1 MAKAAFGFQ
10 NLVKGLT
17 PTGTSSSAAAD
28 LPWSNLN
35 NVQPRYRA
43 RVAAASA
50 ILVWDL
56 ASAQSVDF
64 AALISTS
71 LPASATARLRAS
83 TADPTCVG
91 SLLYDSGVQS
101 TVTSPDHNGNVV
113 NCFASVSARY
123 WRWDLT
129 GANPIDIG
137 IAALG
142 LFFRPGRN
150 YQYGAQEGLI
160 DLSIRDENPDTGSE
174 HAIDGPKK
182 RTKLITIQGLSKAE
196 TRDSFASVDRLIGAS
211 GDLLFV
217 DDPDASWVDRARD
230 SIWGGYRAVGADLAT
245 RVAAQIFSRSFR
257 LTERL

>member
-10 NLVKGLT
+10 NLVQGLA
-17 PTGTSSSAAAD
+17 PTGTSSSPVAS

-35 NVQPRYRA
+35 DVQPRYRA
-43 RVAAASA
+43 RVAGTTA

-56 ASAQSVDF
+56 GSAQSVDF

-83 TADPTCVG
+83 TADPTVVG
-91 SLLYDSGVQS
+91 TLLYDSGVQAN
-101 TVTSPDHNGNVV
+101 VTSPDYNGNVV
-113 NCFASVSARY
+113 ACFASVSARY
-123 WRWDLT
+123 WRWDLA

-137 IAALG
+137 KSALG
-142 LFFRPGRN
+142 LLFRPGRN

-160 DLSIRDENPDTGSE
+160 DLSIRDENTDTGSE
-174 HAIDGPKK
+174 HGLDGPKK
-182 RTKLITIQGLSKAE
+182 RTKLITLAGLSKAE
-196 TRDSFASVDRLIGAS
+196 ARDSFGSIDRLIGAA

-217 DDPDASWVDRARD
+217 DDSDASWLDRARD
-230 SIWGGYRAVGADLAT
+230 SIWGGYRTVGPDLAT
-245 RVAAQIFSRSFR
+245 RVASQIFSRSFR

>member
-1 MAKAAFGFQ
+1 MAKSAFGFQ
-10 NLVKGLT
+10 NLVQGLT
-17 PTGTSSSAAAD
+17 PTGTSSSAEAT

-35 NVQPRYRA
+35 DEQPRYRA
-43 RVAAASA
+43 RVAATSA

-56 ASAQSVDF
+56 GSAQSADF
-64 AALISTS
+64 AALLSTT

-83 TADPTCVG
+83 TADATVPS
-91 SLLYDSGVQS
+91 SLLHDSGVQS
-101 TVTSPDHNGNVV
+101 NVTHPDYNGQVV
-113 NCFASVSARY
+113 ACFASVSARY

-137 IAALG
+137 RATLG
-142 LFFRPGRN
+142 LLFRPGRN

-174 HAIDGPKK
+174 HTLAGPKK
-182 RTKLITIQGLSKAE
+182 RTKLITFNGFTKSEA
-196 TRDSFASVDRLIGAS
+196 RDTLASMDRLIGAS

-217 DDPDASWVDRARD
+217 DDPDAAWLDRARD
-230 SIWGGYRAVGADLAT
+230 SIWGGYRQVGPDLAT
-245 RVAAQIFSRSFR
+245 RAAAQVFSRSMR